1 MSRRLRQL
9 VNERHPPPVH
19 LRKIRHKLLTFLVPL
34 RIFLSLSL
42 PLQRKT
48 LSLDKNLWR
57 MKFFWKI
64 YYNFM
69 KIFSPLFSF
78 FLSFFLVYF
87 FCLLFYHFIQKF
99 PSLKSIFFSIYWFHI
114 VWKGEFS
121 VLKLTWREH

>member
-57 MKFFWKI
+57 RKFFWKT
-64 YYNFM
+64 YYNFT

-78 FLSFFLVYF
+78 FFPFFSLF
-87 FCLLFYHFIQKF
+87 LLFTFLPFYTKISITQEYLLFNILISHC
-99 PSLKSIFFSIYWFHI
+99 LKRR
-114 VWKGEFS
+114 V
-121 VLKLTWREH
+121 

>member
-34 RIFLSLSL
+34 RNFLSLSL

-57 MKFFWKI
+57 RKFFWKKFI
-64 YYNFM
+64 IISRKSFLLYF
-69 KIFSPLFSF
+69 LFSF
-78 FLSFFLVYF
+78 LFFSLFLLFIFLSFYTKISITQEY
-87 FCLLFYHFIQKF
+87 LLFNILISHC
-99 PSLKSIFFSIYWFHI
+99 LKRR
-114 VWKGEFS
+114 V
-121 VLKLTWREH
+121 